1 MAPVWQGILVGAP
14 AAQLIGWVIVQ
25 VIDTVA
31 AAPDKESCIP
41 EIEETL
47 IAAPVGVIV
56 STKFLL
62 FPGCKVWPD
71 KISTF
76 ILDGCGGSVI

>member
-1 MAPVWQGILVGAP
+1 MAPVWQGTLVGAP
-14 AAQLIGWVIVQ
+14 TSQLIGWAIVQ
-25 VIDTVA
+25 VIDTVVPE
-31 AAPDKESCIP
+31 APDKESCIP

-76 ILDGCGGSVI
+76 ILDGW